1 MKQDALQQTS
11 KYAKAHQRKRRW
23 YKAVSCLAAVVVFC
37 TTYALILPAIT
48 MEQDAKC
55 GIPEHV
61 HDESCYIVV
70 SEPHVHDES
79 CYELVGGHAHTDDC
93 YTLQRGE
100 LICGQEER
108 EGHHHTDACY
118 TAATAE
124 YICGQEEAEAHTH
137 TDECYQITTTYE
149 LTKSCNNITGITC

>member
-100 LICGQEER
+100 V
-108 EGHHHTDACY
+108 
-118 TAATAE
+118 
-124 YICGQEEAEAHTH
+124 
-137 TDECYQITTTYE
+137 TTTPT
-149 LTKSCNNITGITC
+149 LATPRPPRWSAAWRRTRTTSTPLRATRPPVS